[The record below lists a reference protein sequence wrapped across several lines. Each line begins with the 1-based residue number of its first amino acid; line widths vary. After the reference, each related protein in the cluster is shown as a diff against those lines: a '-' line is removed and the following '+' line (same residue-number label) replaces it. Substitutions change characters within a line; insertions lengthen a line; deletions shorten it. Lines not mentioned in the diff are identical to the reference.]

1 MPTDLADIASRIRA
15 AFDRTQASRD
25 EWINATL
32 DLAEALAEGRAHF
45 PADREFGHWLTD
57 QQLNLIGPNDR
68 AALISI
74 GRNLPSARKIL
85 LLTETQSRSWRTIAE
100 QSALPKQRPHAPAA
114 ARRTPQ
120 VSQPVKPDGAEPAET
135 SAEAEAANSEAED
148 VFRRPEPPPPPP
160 PPPTPRQKTANTV
173 RAALR
178 TAVDPS
184 ANKHEAETALRTVQ
198 KLDPRLETIDKVKG
212 EDFPLVATLRDQVN
226 GYYDELVQ
234 LRETVRKLKEANERL
249 TSRNR
254 EQRETMR
261 QAVPVP
267 PLEHLP
273 ELDITIERLGMEPMQ
288 FVLPAGSDAAGA
300 LKLVV
305 EKLAFY
311 VTATQEEVE
320 ADAAAE
326 NNPGIPHTSRSTT
339 DAAL

>member
-1 MPTDLADIASRIRA
+1 MLTDLADIASRIRA

-85 LLTETQSRSWRTIAE
+85 LLTETQSRSWRAIAE

-120 VSQPVKPDGAEPAET
+120 VSQPVKPDGAETAET
-135 SAEAEAANSEAED
+135 SPEAEVANSEAED
-148 VFRRPEPPPPPP
+148 VLRRPEPPPPPPP

-226 GYYDELVQ
+226 GYYDELLQ
-234 LRETVRKLKEANERL
+234 LRETVRKLKDANERL

-273 ELDITIERLGMEPMQ
+273 ELDITITIERGGMEPVQ
-288 FVLPAGSDAAGA
+288 FVVSAGTDAAGA
-300 LKLVV
+300 IKLMA
-305 EKLAFY
+305 EKLAYY
-311 VTATQEEVE
+311 VTETQAEIDEEVE
-320 ADAAAE
+320 RA
-326 NNPGIPHTSRSTT
+326 
-339 DAAL
+339 